1 MSDLLTPKEPR
12 RSYTAEDVKSALRD
26 HYPAAEYGMAFEVA
40 QGTGFAAHRHLD
52 VLVMSL
58 WPSRGLTIIG
68 IEVKISRGDW
78 RREKSN
84 PQKAEELARFC
95 DYFFVAAP
103 KDVIPVAEVPEG
115 WGLLEV
121 CGEKIRQAKAAA
133 KHQAE
138 PIGRPF
144 VASLFRS
151 ASRPAD
157 KDDAIKTRKIDER
170 LRKEYD
176 ERAKRDLVT
185 RERGAIA
192 DAEKWREL
200 VSGLGQ
206 TYIDVASVKSALAL
220 VYKSG
225 IVGPYN
231 IVENLRN
238 TLAYMLKCADDAM
251 AAFKAT
257 DDVPA
262 APGTQGRQDVTK
274 T

>member
-1 MSDLLTPKEPR
+1 MSDILTPSEQK
-12 RSYTAEDVKSALRD
+12 RSYTAEEVKSALRD
-26 HYPAAEYGMAFEVA
+26 HYPTQEYGMAFEVA

-78 RREKSN
+78 RREKAN

-103 KDVIPVAEVPEG
+103 QGVIPVSEVPEG

-121 CGEKIRQAKAAA
+121 CGEKIKQAKAAP
-133 KHQAE
+133 KHEAE
-138 PIGRPF
+138 PIGRSF

-200 VSGLGQ
+200 VSGLGR
-206 TYIDVASVKSALAL
+206 TYIDVESVKKALKL
-220 VYKSG
+220 VYESG
-225 IVGPYN
+225 VIGPYSS
-231 IVENLRN
+231 IESMRN
-238 TLAYMLKCADDAM
+238 TLAAMLKTADDAIV
-251 AAFKAT
+251 AFNSRETAQT
-257 DDVPA
+257 
-262 APGTQGRQDVTK
+262 GR
-274 T
+274 